1 MIGREEIDK
10 SRYQHASTVVAR
22 TKDLIEDAE
31 DFLGAALDLFKTGR
45 WSKVCF
51 NAQKAA
57 ELSLKAILN
66 HYGIERRAHS
76 LVDLLEELIKIN
88 ERFKGFQENAKILD
102 QYYIPTRYANAF
114 ASGPAKR
121 YFTELQ
127 AEQAISL
134 AKSIFEEAKKIVA
147 EGEA

>member
-1 MIGREEIDK
+1 M
-10 SRYQHASTVVAR
+10 
-22 TKDLIEDAE
+22 IEDAD
-31 DFLGAALDLFKTGR
+31 DFLGSALDLFKTGR

-51 NAQKAA
+51 NAQQAA
-57 ELSLKAILN
+57 ELSLKAVLN
-66 HYGIERRAHS
+66 HYGVERRTHS
-76 LVDLLEELIKIN
+76 LIDLIEELVKIDS
-88 ERFKGFQENAKILD
+88 RFKEFQENVKILD

-121 YFTELQ
+121 HFTRLQ

-134 AKSIFEEAKKIVA
+134 AKSILEEARKIVA